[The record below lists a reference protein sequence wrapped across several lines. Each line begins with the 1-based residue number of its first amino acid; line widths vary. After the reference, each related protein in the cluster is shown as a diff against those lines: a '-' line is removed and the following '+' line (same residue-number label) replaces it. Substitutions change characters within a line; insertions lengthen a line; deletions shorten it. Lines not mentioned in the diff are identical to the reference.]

1 MMPSASTGSGSQS
14 CLLQTSGDKV
24 LERVVTNAEHLISVH
39 DNAQGLL
46 NVAMRGAM
54 PWATPLV
61 MKGVLPSVDKLEV
74 LCTQLLAIVMRSDPS
89 VIQAEEKNTK

>member
-1 MMPSASTGSGSQS
+1 MSHDPIY
-14 CLLQTSGDKV
+14 DKV

-54 PWATPLV
+54 PWAIPLV